1 MIKRTSLEH
10 INSILKQNTN
20 WNILDIGC
28 GYTAHPKATIICD
41 VQNLA
46 DYYPDQK
53 FIQLARSVYITNDK
67 RSAIKLEINNKFGSA
82 IVEVKSYSK
91 Y

>member
-10 INSILKQNTN
+10 INSILRQNTN

-41 VQNLA
+41 VLNLA
-46 DYYPDQK
+46 DYYQSDKLHPNAAGVNLMVEGIKPFLVHLIELPPLLPD
-53 FIQLARSVYITNDK
+53 A
-67 RSAIKLEINNKFGSA
+67 
-82 IVEVKSYSK
+82 
-91 Y
+91 

>member
-10 INSILKQNTN
+10 INSILQQNTN

-46 DYYPDQK
+46 DYYPDKK
-53 FIQLARSVYITNDK
+53 FIQLTEKDVVRHRLVKDI
-67 RSAIKLEINNKFGSA
+67 IKA
-82 IVEVKSYSK
+82 YSK
-91 Y
+91 DERKK